1 MVSSKTPLTVPM
13 QTTPSKYPISPTPL
27 RSRTLPSN
35 LSSRSSESARVERS
49 TLGADVSP
57 ESSVSPL
64 KLKGIMLSR
73 AGRNTAASTPSK
85 SAQRSSSSIVSPAK
99 LPGLPGTP
107 LQRSMETTKPINIWG
122 SESNTAKESVLRTPP
137 RLISTHS
144 TPGIDRIVLCPATLR
159 VAYSTRSSS
168 RAAPCNQVCRTDGH
182 CR

>member
-49 TLGADVSP
+49 